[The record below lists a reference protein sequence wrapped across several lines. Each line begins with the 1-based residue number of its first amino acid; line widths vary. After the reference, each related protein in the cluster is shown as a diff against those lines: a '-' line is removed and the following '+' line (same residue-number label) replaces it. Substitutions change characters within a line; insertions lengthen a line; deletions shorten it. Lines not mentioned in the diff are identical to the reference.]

1 MDKLY
6 KSAKQILF
14 LTRMQNTQNGQENG
28 TGTGI
33 NQKIRELGETVKSF
47 NYTATSLSDMLRSA
61 VPAPFHPDPVLTVA
75 ITLED
80 PIPLDTRVA
89 VEFFNKV
96 FMEISGVKIEGQAIV
111 FFFNSEDGEDSAMY
125 RVMLYDSIQT
135 IELWERYLLELV
147 ADSLIPVINEA
158 RESTERFLQVL
169 QNFKD

>member
-1 MDKLY
+1 
-6 KSAKQILF
+6 
-14 LTRMQNTQNGQENG
+14 MQNTQNGQENG

-33 NQKIRELGETVKSF
+33 NQKIRELGETVKAF

-80 PIPLDTRVA
+80 PIPLDTPVS
-89 VEFFNKV
+89 VEFFDKLFV
-96 FMEISGVKIEGQAIV
+96 EISAIKIERQTVV
-111 FFFNSEDGEDSAMY
+111 FYFNTEDGEDSLQY
-125 RVMLYDSIQT
+125 QVMLYDSIQT

-147 ADSLIPVINEA
+147 ADSLIPVINKA
-158 RESTERFLQVL
+158 RESAERFLQVL